1 MAVGKPDFNLNSYG
15 IKYFQKGEDDD
26 LSDTDFSGNEDKVST
41 VNQHGVIESPKTPK
55 DLATAKLNTS
65 LNRPS
70 ATTGLKG
77 LSASR
82 RAANANKPATVRDKP
97 APKPKEVKPKHT
109 KDTKYVFNAEQNPK
123 ELSVS
128 QAKLL
133 QDVNEARP
141 KNPKP
146 DPITGITPEK
156 RRETS
161 TTGVIANSANVR
173 SGGEGGKTED
183 ITEVP
188 DPRKRGGHTKELMN
202 VGRTRPKGYKEPKGE
217 KAERKRLSDEKKEKE
232 TKEKEVKE
240 KETRETKDIP
250 KKMGSRMVGNAPP
263 EVKNTTEQ
271 THSGKKVTVGVGSK
285 AKEVFDKRE
294 GVGAVH
300 EETSKPKTVVVTPDK
315 ELNTIGSTEN
325 KRLRDHNT
333 EMDKFL
339 KGATPAQRRE
349 YTAIKNREDGR
360 EDYDAQRKYARNI
373 TGKESKTQ
381 EKVTQTKEEKE
392 KERKQDHA
400 DRMVDM
406 KERANRIESDAE
418 KENEKV
424 VGTDNDNKQF
434 HGTEGKA
441 GEVSTIAS
449 KPKDKKPVPKDNPNA
464 SKAPEEESEPDK
476 ITTDDIDDKLN
487 AIASKLAQIKDP
499 KERAKKRLELS
510 GQNEADK
517 SKKEIEVARRK
528 VEAAK
533 KKVEAGKKKKETA
546 KKKKVVPKEGQL
558 TPAQIKA
565 YRAERQAKKDT
576 VAKSNDI
583 ITTMNILKL
592 DLMNKKDGWDK
603 EEKVNNKKRVN
614 HKDTWSVKPRELTQ
628 ESPEVV
634 DPDISMRVAED
645 EHFAG
650 KDRKTGKITDEK
662 KLIPAIRVG
671 DHPSSKEGFIPSGL
685 GMKHRDTKYT
695 VSGVTGNKKLPD
707 KDRAYNT
714 TPAMMTESYE
724 SAKLHK
730 AADETIFKA
739 ISLKLDLMNKK
750 SRFKPS
756 NPLHRNIH
764 PNNMGKQDDPYYKN
778 VDLSWDFDKDS
789 DKDAAEYQKKLE
801 SDMEKK
807 IRAKIEDETRYDH
820 YGKDL

>member
-41 VNQHGVIESPKTPK
+41 INQHGVIEAPKTPQ

-70 ATTGLKG
+70 VTTGVKG
-77 LSASR
+77 VSAAR
-82 RAANANKPATVRDKP
+82 RAANATKPATVKDKP

-109 KDTKYVFNAEQNPK
+109 KDTKYVFNAEQDPK

-133 QDVNEARP
+133 QDANEARP

-146 DPITGITPEK
+146 DPITGIKREK
-156 RRETS
+156 RRDYPTQ
-161 TTGVIANSANVR
+161 GVVANSANVR

-188 DPRKRGGHTKELMN
+188 DPKKRGGHRDELN
-202 VGRTRPKGYKEPKGE
+202 NLGRTIPKGYTPPKGE
-217 KAERKRLSDEKKEKE
+217 KAERKRLSDKEKPDE
-232 TKEKEVKE
+232 KKEKEVKE

-263 EVKNTTEQ
+263 EVKDTTEQ
-271 THSGKKVTVGVGSK
+271 VHSGKKVTVGVGSK

-315 ELNTIGSTEN
+315 ELNTINSTEN

-392 KERKQDHA
+392 SERKQDHA
-400 DRMVDM
+400 DRMTDM
-406 KERANRIESDAE
+406 KERADRIESDAE
-418 KENEKV
+418 KEKPPVGSTNTNEFYGNPDSTGKINPKD
-424 VGTDNDNKQF
+424 GT
-434 HGTEGKA
+434 
-441 GEVSTIAS
+441 EVSTITGTNR
-449 KPKDKKPVPKDNPNA
+449 KETVTGKKDNPNS
-464 SKAPEEESEPDK
+464 SKAPEEESEPKK
-476 ITTDDIDDKLN
+476 ITTDNIDDKLN

-510 GQNEADK
+510 GQKEADK
-517 SKKEIEVARRK
+517 SKKEIEAAKKR

-533 KKVEAGKKKKETA
+533 KKVETGKKKKETA

-583 ITTMNILKL
+583 IATMNILKL
-592 DLMNKKDGWDK
+592 DLMKKAPRRGSAAWKK
-603 EEKVNNKKRVN
+603 EQA
-614 HKDTWSVKPRELTQ
+614 D
-628 ESPEVV
+628 SPEFQNAVV
-634 DPDISMRVAED
+634 SETQRKARARSGKGGKWSGGMDDWTEHQDEENPMTREFYSGHDSGSEETRGKFENSIVDAPQTGLDILQ
-645 EHFAG
+645 AG
-650 KDRKTGKITDEK
+650 KKVK
-662 KLIPAIRVG
+662 K
-671 DHPSSKEGFIPSGL
+671 
-685 GMKHRDTKYT
+685 
-695 VSGVTGNKKLPD
+695 
-707 KDRAYNT
+707 
-714 TPAMMTESYE
+714 
-724 SAKLHK
+724 SAS
-730 AADETIFKA
+730 ETIFKA
-739 ISLKLDLMNKK
+739 ISLKLDL
-750 SRFKPS
+750 S
-756 NPLHRNIH
+756 
-764 PNNMGKQDDPYYKN
+764 
-778 VDLSWDFDKDS
+778 
-789 DKDAAEYQKKLE
+789 
-801 SDMEKK
+801 
-807 IRAKIEDETRYDH
+807 
-820 YGKDL
+820 KDL

>member
-41 VNQHGVIESPKTPK
+41 VNQHGVIERPKTPQ

-70 ATTGLKG
+70 ETTGLKG
-77 LSASR
+77 VSAAR
-82 RAANANKPATVRDKP
+82 RAANANKPATLKDKP

-109 KDTKYVFNAEQNPK
+109 KDTKYVFNAEQDPK

-133 QDVNEARP
+133 QDANEARP
-141 KNPKP
+141 TNPKP

-156 RRETS
+156 RRDYS
-161 TTGVIANSANVR
+161 TQGVVANSANVR

-188 DPRKRGGHTKELMN
+188 DPKKRGSSQKELMN
-202 VGRTRPKGYKEPKGE
+202 VGRTIPKGYTPPKGE
-217 KAERKRLSDEKKEKE
+217 KAERKRLSDKEKPDE
-232 TKEKEVKE
+232 KKEKEVKE

-250 KKMGSRMVGNAPP
+250 KKMGSRMVGNAPKEIP
-263 EVKNTTEQ
+263 KKNTTTSNQ
-271 THSGKKVTVGVGSK
+271 SGKNVTVGVGSK

-300 EETSKPKTVVVTPDK
+300 DESKTRPTGVVAKPDK
-315 ELNTIGSTEN
+315 ELNTINSTEN

-339 KGATPAQRRE
+339 KGATPAQARE

-360 EDYDAQRKYARNI
+360 EDYDAQRTYARNI

-400 DRMVDM
+400 DRMTDM
-406 KERANRIESDAE
+406 KERADRIESDAE
-418 KENEKV
+418 KENKKV

-441 GEVSTIAS
+441 GQISTITS
-449 KPKDKKPVPKDNPNA
+449 KPKEKKPVPKDNPNA
-464 SKAPEEESEPDK
+464 SKAPEEESEPKK
-476 ITTDDIDDKLN
+476 ITTDNIDDKLN
-487 AIASKLAQIKDP
+487 AIATQLSQIKDP

-510 GQNEADK
+510 GQKEADK
-517 SKKEIEVARRK
+517 SKKEIEAAAKK

-533 KKVEAGKKKKETA
+533 KKVEAGKKKKETS

-576 VAKSNDI
+576 LTKSNDI
-583 ITTMNILKL
+583 IATMNILKL
-592 DLMNKKDGWDK
+592 DLMNKDDVWDK
-603 EEKVNNKKRVN
+603 NDKKRTEIN
-614 HKDTWSVKPRELTQ
+614 EGIKQDTNQGNYGEHDL
-628 ESPEVV
+628 V
-634 DPDISMRVAED
+634 DLLSQVM
-645 EHFAG
+645 G
-650 KDRKTGKITDEK
+650 KKTGNIDGSRRAVQAALSGKKGKVGNTTVSMVDGEAPFGKKKIK
-662 KLIPAIRVG
+662 KLG
-671 DHPSSKEGFIPSGL
+671 K
-685 GMKHRDTKYT
+685 
-695 VSGVTGNKKLPD
+695 
-707 KDRAYNT
+707 
-714 TPAMMTESYE
+714 
-724 SAKLHK
+724 SAE
-730 AADETIFKA
+730 ETIFKA
-739 ISLKLDLMNKK
+739 ISLKLDLTTLK
-750 SRFKPS
+750 
-756 NPLHRNIH
+756 
-764 PNNMGKQDDPYYKN
+764 
-778 VDLSWDFDKDS
+778 
-789 DKDAAEYQKKLE
+789 
-801 SDMEKK
+801 
-807 IRAKIEDETRYDH
+807 
-820 YGKDL
+820 